1 MGRGSREDKR
11 EVGLRRQ
18 MHPDSSCDASQLCGL
33 AAHFTSPSLH
43 FLTCEV
49 GKILLPLLGVRRM
62 ERNEPPTVADPGAW
76 TRSWEALLRLSF
88 PEPSPLPGGDQCR
101 HTAWIGAV
109 TFRHRP
115 AQAQPC
121 SPPSRGPPPRETTS
135 QSRGPRCS
143 CRQRTP

>member
-1 MGRGSREDKR
+1 MGRGSREEKR

-88 PEPSPLPGGDQCR
+88 PEPSPLPRGDQCR
-101 HTAWIGAV
+101 HTAWIGRSHSC
-109 TFRHRP
+109 TGQPKLSP
-115 AQAQPC
+115 APPQA
-121 SPPSRGPPPRETTS
+121 GPPLPGETTS